1 MRPVCLL
8 VRTKNLRQSDG
19 LYFINDSLEK
29 STLLTGEQYE
39 TMA

>member
-1 MRPVCLL
+1 MRAERAP
-8 VRTKNLRQSDG
+8 
-19 LYFINDSLEK
+19 YYPWFISVSLEK